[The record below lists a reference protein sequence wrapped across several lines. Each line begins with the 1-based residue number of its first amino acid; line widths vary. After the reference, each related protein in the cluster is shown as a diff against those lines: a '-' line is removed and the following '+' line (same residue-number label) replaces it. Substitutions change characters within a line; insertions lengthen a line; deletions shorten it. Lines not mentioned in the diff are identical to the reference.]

1 MFKSLSLGGLS
12 LKELGRRVYRETTE
26 DGILGYA
33 AQLSY
38 YFLLALFPALLF
50 LTSLLGYFAGE
61 DGKMRNELFLYLAK
75 VLPGDASQLVAKTVN
90 DVTQGSGGGK
100 LSFGVLATLWAASNG
115 MTAISESLN
124 AAYDLKETR
133 AWWKVRLTAIGLTLA
148 LSFLIV
154 SSLVLVLYGH
164 DLANTVA
171 VKFGLGGAF
180 ALTWKIVQWPIVLA
194 FVLLSFALIYYFA
207 PDARDQDWKWITPGS
222 VAGVALWLLVSFAFK
237 TYLTFFNS
245 YSATYGSLGAVIIL
259 MLWFYFTGA
268 AILVGG
274 EINSEV
280 EDAMARRGAPDAKQ
294 KGEKRPGDRG
304 HSNAGGEEP
313 RRQRT
318 AGARAEASDA
328 RAKSSDARSNS
339 SRTSK
344 EERPRAR
351 SAHGRVTRMDGHEEG
366 FSLGKL
372 AVVMGA
378 WALSK
383 VGLSRTER
391 KTH

>member
-12 LKELGRRVYRETTE
+12 WKELGKRVYRETTE
-26 DGILGYA
+26 DAILGYA

-50 LTSLLGYFAGE
+50 LTSLLGYFVGE
-61 DGKMRNELFLYLAK
+61 DSQLRAGLFRYLGA
-75 VLPGDASQLVAKTVN
+75 VLPGDASQLIAKTVN

-100 LSFGVLATLWAASNG
+100 LSFGILATLWAASNG
-115 MTAISESLN
+115 MTAISDSLN

-133 AWWKVRLTAIGLTLA
+133 PWWKVRLVAIGLTLA

-164 DLANTVA
+164 DLADTVA
-171 VKFGLGGAF
+171 LKFGLSAAF
-180 ALTWKIVQWPIVLA
+180 ALAWKIVQWPIVLV
-194 FVLLSFALIYYFA
+194 FVLLGFAMIYYFA

-222 VAGVALWLLVSFAFK
+222 FVGVVLWLLVSFAFK
-237 TYLTFFNS
+237 TYLYYFNS
-245 YSATYGSLGAVIIL
+245 YNKTYGTLGGVIIL

-274 EINSEV
+274 EINSEI
-280 EDAMARRGAPDAKQ
+280 ENEMARQGAPDAKE
-294 KGEKRPGDRG
+294 KGEKSPDERG
-304 HSNAGGEEP
+304 RANANRGGEP
-313 RRQRT
+313 RR
-318 AGARAEASDA
+318 ARASTT
-328 RAKSSDARSNS
+328 K
-339 SRTSK
+339 
-344 EERPRAR
+344 ERPRTR
-351 SAHGRVTRMDGHEEG
+351 SAHGRVTRMDGHEEEG

-372 AVVMGA
+372 AVVLGA

-391 KTH
+391 KTQ